1 MSEKE
6 HVQTRRQKVLL
17 VSRCLSHPRTYETAG
32 GPLLLFDNCSPE
44 VVEHLHADDGLRAFT
59 HTPEREHQ
67 LLLSIARHAD
77 AKLTL
82 ATTFT
87 GEIVGEVT
95 LMQANGWWSQGG
107 NVYEIAVQ
115 VSPRWRRQG
124 IARTLLAYALE
135 DDIVEDVILVGL
147 GFCWHWDYAETGLTP
162 FAYREMIARLFAS
175 YRFME
180 AVTTEPNIR
189 MNPANILL
197 VRLGSRIDV
206 QTERQ
211 FYSRLLIQ

>member
-1 MSEKE
+1 MMSEKE

-17 VSRCLSHPRTYETAG
+17 GNRYLSHPRTYETAG
-32 GPLLLFDNCSPE
+32 GPLLLFDNCSSE
-44 VVEHLHADDGLRAFT
+44 VVEHLHADEGLRAFT
-59 HTPEREHQ
+59 HTPEHEHQ

-82 ATTFT
+82 AATFT

-95 LMQANGWWSQGG
+95 LIQAHEWWPQEGI
-107 NVYEIAVQ
+107 VYEIAVQ
-115 VSPRWRRQG
+115 VSSKWRRQG

-135 DDIVEDVILVGL
+135 ADIVEDVILVGL
-147 GFCWHWDYAETGLTP
+147 GLCWHWDYSEAGLAP
-162 FAYREMIARLFAS
+162 FTYREMIERLFAS

-197 VRLGSRIDV
+197 LRLGSRIDV

-211 FYSRLLIQ
+211 FYSSLIQ